1 MMISEIIVHF
11 SQVRDIDIE
20 RRAEMKIKE
29 LLTTVAELEAKLFE
43 KPKMDVNG
51 IDKDQ

>member
-1 MMISEIIVHF
+1 MIISMIIVHF
-11 SQVRDIDIE
+11 SQADIE

-29 LLTTVAELEAKLFE
+29 LQTTTVAKLEAELLE

-51 IDKDQ
+51 TDKDQ